1 MPRNILWA
9 MRSDMLEREVSATP
23 EEFRRSLDLAFTGLI
38 VATGNLLCVDDGH
51 AAMEITLA
59 TGVPRVVA
67 AITLPTLH
75 VTIGFSRGTLA
86 EQAAM
91 LARMDLAMQRGGG

>member
-23 EEFRRSLDLAFTGLI
+23 DEFRRGLALAFPGLVVEI
-38 VATGNLLCVDDGH
+38 NNVLRVDDGG
-51 AAMEITLA
+51 AAMEISLTP
-59 TGVPRVVA
+59 GISRVIA
-67 AITLPTLH
+67 AITLPSLH
-75 VTIGFSRGTLA
+75 VTIKFLRGTTA